1 MNFIN
6 FFLKKHL
13 IFTSIVV
20 SFIIS
25 SIIWLSIGWVSYFS
39 GREQEISIET
49 DIIFDIVTDIIKHDK
64 QLVKEN
70 ILPLNDTNDSDF
82 DFANNFLTNVN
93 RNNILLNN
101 PLFLNNFINLYS
113 YEYANKRLKYFNN
126 LYTKHWLEVRDS
138 KNNILI
144 QTKYKYNEIVPWDD
158 KYYEEKKIKK
168 MVFIEDSFYTYT
180 YVYKYKPY
188 WYIALIRSISLNTIP
203 DIFENREFSWN
214 KWVQDTFFNVGKWEQ
229 VFNFWIIF
237 IILMF
242 IVPFALKNLYELY
255 RSLSILR
262 YKNLRYTVRLKKITK
277 QFEEQKKQIA
287 QQENLS
293 EEDILKKEKEL
304 EEKFERQILLLK
316 SEHNRQ
322 ITSVKSGF
330 SKYYEHTEKE
340 NERYKTIIKQQLSE
354 IKDLQYKLQE
364 HNIKYD
370 PYKFTDF
377 KFRDK
382 ADILILG
389 GEGSISLKEAYSILK
404 ELGLSHNTDIKWIAY
419 RDMDHF
425 DITALQNT
433 RNYSDIIVGSVPHSI
448 LNVPEQNLVVHLQN
462 NASVYPKFQI
472 LRKIDDG
479 DLQQITKT
487 NLREALK
494 KSDKYK
500 LLMETQK
507 LNLYSN
513 Q

>member
-1 MNFIN
+1 MNFEN

-13 IFTSIVV
+13 LPTSLIV
-20 SFIIS
+20 SFVIS
-25 SIIWLSIGWVSYFS
+25 SIIWLSIGWVSYFN
-39 GREQEISIET
+39 GREQEIEIET

-64 QLVKEN
+64 KLVKEN
-70 ILPLNDTNDSDF
+70 ILPLNDDTDNTEIDF
-82 DFANNFLTNVN
+82 VNNFLTNIN
-93 RNNILLNN
+93 KNNILLNN
-101 PLFLNNFINLYS
+101 SLFSNNLINLYS
-113 YEYANKRLKYFNN
+113 FDYANKRLKYFNN

-144 QTKYKYNEIVPWDD
+144 QTKYKNNVAWDD

-168 MVFIEDSFYTYT
+168 MVFIEDGFYTYT

-203 DIFENREFSWN
+203 DVFENKHFSWN
-214 KWVQDTFFNVGKWEQ
+214 NWFQGTFFNVGKWEQ
-229 VFNFWIIF
+229 LFNFWIIF

-255 RSLSILR
+255 NSLNILK
-262 YKNLRYTVRLKKITK
+262 YKNLRYTIKLNKLTK
-277 QFEEQKKQIA
+277 QFNEQKKKISEQKG
-287 QQENLS
+287 LS
-293 EEDILKKEKEL
+293 SEDIKEKEKEL
-304 EEKFERQILLLK
+304 EEKFERQILTLK
-316 SEHNRQ
+316 FEHNRQ

-330 SKYYEHTEKE
+330 SKYYEHTEKDM
-340 NERYKTIIKQQLSE
+340 ERYKTIIKQQLNE
-354 IKDLQYKLQE
+354 IQELQYSLQE

-389 GEGSISLKEAYSILK
+389 GEGSISLKEAYGILK

-433 RNYSDIIVGSVPHSI
+433 RNYSDIIVGSVPHSM

-462 NASVYPKFQI
+462 NASLYPKFQI
-472 LRKIDDG
+472 LRKQDDG
-479 DLQQITKT
+479 DLLQITKT

-494 KSDKYK
+494 KSNKYK
-500 LLMETQK
+500 QLMEIQK
-507 LNLYSN
+507 LNLIK
-513 Q
+513 

>member
-1 MNFIN
+1 MNLVK
-6 FFLKKHL
+6 FFFKQHL
-13 IFTSIVV
+13 IVTSLIV
-20 SFIIS
+20 SFLLS

-39 GREQEISIET
+39 GREQEIAIET

-64 QLVKEN
+64 KLVKEA
-70 ILPLNDTNDSDF
+70 ILPLKDSDSSDF
-82 DFANNFLTNVN
+82 DFATSFLTNMN
-93 RNNILLNN
+93 RNNMLLNN

-113 YEYANKRLKYFNN
+113 YDYANQRLKYFNN

-158 KYYEEKKIKK
+158 KYYEEKRIKK
-168 MVFIEDSFYTYT
+168 MMFIEDGFYTYT

-203 DIFENREFSWN
+203 DFFENKEFSWN
-214 KWVQDTFFNVGKWEQ
+214 KWVQETFFNVGKWEQ
-229 VFNFWIIF
+229 IFNFWIIF
-237 IILMF
+237 AILMLL
-242 IVPFALKNLYELY
+242 VPFALKNLYELY
-255 RSLSILR
+255 NSLNILK
-262 YKNLRYTVRLKKITK
+262 YKNLRYTVKLKRITK
-277 QFEEQKKQIA
+277 QFNEQMKKIS

-293 EEDILKKEKEL
+293 DEDIKKKEKEL
-304 EEKFERQILLLK
+304 EEKFERQMLALK
-316 SEHNRQ
+316 FEHNRQ

-340 NERYKTIIKQQLSE
+340 TERYKTIIKQQLEE
-354 IKDLQYKLQE
+354 IKELQYSLQE
-364 HNIKYD
+364 HNIKFD

-377 KFRDK
+377 KFREK

-389 GEGSISLKEAYSILK
+389 GEGSISLKEAYGILK
-404 ELGLSHNTDIKWIAY
+404 ELGLSHTTDIKWIAY

-433 RNYSDIIVGSVPHSI
+433 RNYSDIIVGSVPHSM

-462 NASVYPKFQI
+462 NASLYPKFQI
-472 LRKIDDG
+472 LRKQDDG
-479 DLQQITKT
+479 DLLQITKT

-500 LLMETQK
+500 QLMEMQK
-507 LNLYSN
+507 LNLYNN

>member
-1 MNFIN
+1 MNFEN

-13 IFTSIVV
+13 ILTSLIV
-20 SFIIS
+20 SFVIS
-25 SIIWLSIGWVSYFS
+25 SVIWLSIGWVSYFN
-39 GREQEISIET
+39 GREQEIEIET

-64 QLVKEN
+64 KLVKEN
-70 ILPLNDTNDSDF
+70 ILPLNDDADNTERDF
-82 DFANNFLTNVN
+82 INSFLTNIN
-93 RNNILLNN
+93 KNNILLNN
-101 PLFLNNFINLYS
+101 SVFSKNLINLYS
-113 YEYANKRLKYFNN
+113 YDYANRRLKYFNN

-144 QTKYKYNEIVPWDD
+144 QTKYKNNIAWDD

-168 MVFIEDSFYTYT
+168 MVFIDDAFYTYT

-203 DIFENREFSWN
+203 DIFENESFSWN

-229 VFNFWIIF
+229 LFNFWIIF

-255 RSLSILR
+255 KSLSILR
-262 YKNLRYTVRLKKITK
+262 YKNLRYTVKLKKIAK
-277 QFEEQKKQIA
+277 QFEDQKKQLS

-293 EEDILKKEKEL
+293 DEDIQKKEKEL
-304 EEKFERQILLLK
+304 EEKFERQILTLK
-316 SEHNRQ
+316 FEHNRQ

-330 SKYYEHTEKE
+330 SKYYEHTEKDM
-340 NERYKTIIKQQLSE
+340 ERYKSIIKKQLEE
-354 IKDLQYKLQE
+354 IKELQYSLQE

-389 GEGSISLKEAYSILK
+389 GEGSISLKEAYNILK

-433 RNYSDIIVGSVPHSI
+433 RNYSDIIVGSVPHRM
-448 LNVPEQNLVVHLQN
+448 LNVPEQNLVAHLQN
-462 NASVYPKFQI
+462 NVSLYPKFQI
-472 LRKIDDG
+472 LRKVDDG
-479 DLQQITKT
+479 DLLQITKT

-494 KSDKYK
+494 KSNKYK
-500 LLMETQK
+500 QLMENQK
-507 LNLYSN
+507 LNILK
-513 Q
+513 

>member
-1 MNFIN
+1 MNFEN

-13 IFTSIVV
+13 LPTSLIV
-20 SFIIS
+20 SFVIS
-25 SIIWLSIGWVSYFS
+25 SIIWLSIGWVSYFN
-39 GREQEISIET
+39 GREQEIEIET

-64 QLVKEN
+64 KLVKEN
-70 ILPLNDTNDSDF
+70 ILPLNDDTDNTEIDF
-82 DFANNFLTNVN
+82 VNNFLTNIN
-93 RNNILLNN
+93 KNNILLNN
-101 PLFLNNFINLYS
+101 SLFSNNLINLYS
-113 YEYANKRLKYFNN
+113 FDYANKRLKYFNN

-144 QTKYKYNEIVPWDD
+144 QTKYKNNVAWDD

-168 MVFIEDSFYTYT
+168 MVFIEDGFYTYT

-203 DIFENREFSWN
+203 DVFENKHFSWN
-214 KWVQDTFFNVGKWEQ
+214 NWFQGTFFNVGKWEQ
-229 VFNFWIIF
+229 LFNFWIIF

-255 RSLSILR
+255 NSLNILK
-262 YKNLRYTVRLKKITK
+262 YKNLRYTIKLNKLTK
-277 QFEEQKKQIA
+277 QFNEQKKKISEQKG
-287 QQENLS
+287 LS
-293 EEDILKKEKEL
+293 SEDIKEKEKEL
-304 EEKFERQILLLK
+304 EEKFERQILTLK
-316 SEHNRQ
+316 FEHNRQ

-340 NERYKTIIKQQLSE
+340 MERYKTIIKQQTGE
-354 IKDLQYKLQE
+354 IQELQYSLQE

-389 GEGSISLKEAYSILK
+389 GEGSISLKEAYGILK

-433 RNYSDIIVGSVPHSI
+433 RNYSDIIVGSVPHSM

-462 NASVYPKFQI
+462 NASLYPKFQI
-472 LRKIDDG
+472 LRKKDDG
-479 DLQQITKT
+479 DLLQITKS
-487 NLREALK
+487 NLKEALK
-494 KSDKYK
+494 KSNKYK
-500 LLMETQK
+500 QLMENQK
-507 LNLYSN
+507 LNLIK
-513 Q
+513 